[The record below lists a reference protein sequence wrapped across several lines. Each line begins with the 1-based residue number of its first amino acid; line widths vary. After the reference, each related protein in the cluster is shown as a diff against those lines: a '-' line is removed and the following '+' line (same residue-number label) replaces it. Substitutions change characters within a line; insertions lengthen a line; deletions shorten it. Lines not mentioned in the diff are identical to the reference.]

1 MFGSWSRNL
10 SFTWRLFQVPS
21 YGRFY
26 RWVTPQVVAIL
37 SCILN
42 HEMQVRFKST
52 VSTFAMICQFVHG
65 WRYKNIKKTECT
77 LLKSHLNGLCGICAF
92 HERSVGHTISNPE

>member
-26 RWVTPQVVAIL
+26 RWV
-37 SCILN
+37 
-42 HEMQVRFKST
+42 VRFKST

-77 LLKSHLNGLCGICAF
+77 LLKSHLNGLCGICTF